1 MGLKDH
7 LEDGTGHILDL
18 GLDLDYL
25 HVKAVDRQAGA
36 DAGPRMDG
44 GSSDAG
50 EDSAP
55 CPRRPISS
63 SQGDS
68 EESAGS
74 DNEVERGCSLSPR
87 DALSEGSA
95 RAVHPPLCRSPC
107 LDLDLPGPPG
117 ATPDEPGPVDTLR
130 EYQTKLEFALKLGY
144 AEDLVR
150 LVLSKLGPDAL
161 INDILGELVKLGS
174 KSESDGS
181 TQTSSMSTSSS
192 LASSGSSSSS
202 ACSFSESTDSR
213 RSESPSQAVMD
224 DKDNLRPIVVDGS
237 NVAMSH
243 GNKEVFSCQGIQLAV
258 DWFLERGHKDITV
271 FVPAWRKEQS
281 RPDALITDQE
291 ILRRLEKDKI
301 LVFTPSRRVQGRR
314 VVCYDDRFIVK
325 LAYESDGIIVSNDN
339 YRDLAVEKPE
349 WKKFI
354 DERLLMYS
362 FVNDKFMP
370 PDDPLGRHGP
380 SLENF
385 LRKRPIIPEHKK
397 QPCPYGKKCTYG
409 HKCKFYH
416 PERGTQPQRAVA
428 DELRAS
434 AKTSAAKGTAETG
447 LVKSH
452 SVPGGSRNDK
462 ASEGKRS
469 HPKRQSDP
477 SVRTL
482 SYSDVEDKLSS
493 KTKADPHK
501 SSLTLAPAPGGPPS
515 CHSYLQDPQEHP
527 TCPSKSH
534 VAPAFPQTESY
545 PTCESPDHSYYSM
558 VRAYSGLGLSS
569 QRSPE
574 RHFHLPDVDPRI
586 SSIASDC
593 SSEGSASSDSYGTA
607 AHSERSCMSS
617 PDSGLLDDGLKC
629 HHLHHQHQHHHQY
642 QHRRQYPL
650 PGILPPP
657 PHHHQS
663 RVLSPA
669 PSTHPSYPHHSVPRM
684 HSIAQDDQ
692 QPEPHFKHSMSYMG
706 PQVQHQTIGARS
718 SCPGEY
724 PPLAHPQSSP
734 LGRGLASTRLD
745 SVSDSRLYEH
755 SPLPPRKAYL
765 GQDRMASWDPYYRQ
779 PPQPCY
785 EPFTFQSLPENREQT
800 WRVPW
805 GRAALPPP
813 PPHPSHSPH
822 PPPHQ
827 QHQEP
832 PAVSRYQEV
841 REKVFVNLCNIFP
854 TELVRLIMG
863 RYPHVTDAQ
872 QLAAAI
878 LAEKSQVG
886 Y

>member
-55 CPRRPISS
+55 CPRRLISS

-107 LDLDLPGPPG
+107 LDLDLPGPPD

-181 TQTSSMSTSSS
+181 TQTSSI
-192 LASSGSSSSS
+192 
-202 ACSFSESTDSR
+202 FSESTDSR
-213 RSESPSQAVMD
+213 RSESPSQAVLD

-434 AKTSAAKGTAETG
+434 AKTSAAKGMSETG

-642 QHRRQYPL
+642 QH
-650 PGILPPP
+650 
-657 PHHHQS
+657 H
-663 RVLSPA
+663 
-669 PSTHPSYPHHSVPRM
+669 
-684 HSIAQDDQ
+684 DQ
-692 QPEPHFKHSMSYMG
+692 QPDPHFKHSISYMG

-765 GQDRMASWDPYYRQ
+765 GQERMASWDPYYRQ

-800 WRVPW
+800 WRAPW
-805 GRAALPPP
+805 GR
-813 PPHPSHSPH
+813 
-822 PPPHQ
+822 
-827 QHQEP
+827 P